1 MYTKLEGVIDI
12 MYHRYRTG
20 TDFELVPETDFISTD
35 KKTYMHSKHRHK
47 IPLIKTLCV
56 IMLTLSLTAVPLS
69 FSVHAESYPTLSTVS
84 SSGNKTSAVG
94 SSSGTSSSSKT
105 SSSTSSSN
113 TIATTSK
120 MIIQKASGSQ
130 SLSLEEARQWK
141 PETQTSRQKEFIVN
155 VTSGTNRIEVFYTAG
170 KNTPRL
176 QFTSTSGK
184 NIYTSQ
190 KDEMSADNNF
200 KFITRAN
207 LSVEGFD
214 NMRYMV
220 IYISNTSD
228 PGKWHLKVTL
238 PDTLTEIACV
248 TTDVPDGWETFNSDM
263 RCLATDLWF
272 WYCDSSKSEYKD
284 DPIKAFNKMWVA
296 DGKLADVDN
305 ISSEEPE
312 PEDNTAK
319 IMMFAFVIFIFAV
332 AGMGTMI
339 YLRKKNDIERIKQ
352 KKREIAERENDKL
365 KRKKGRENDILD
377 KVLDDY
383 SSDYVDEDEY
393 ADYFKRDDEQE
404 RGFRNDDE
412 PLIFGRTGVSG
423 TNPNSACIK
432 PTAATEIYNEAVSAT
447 AEMVQKM
454 MNNDNV
460 TFQYTDNAY
469 QNAAYPE
476 YPGGYGKADSNGYSR
491 NMQSPYVQTP
501 GYPVHT
507 VQPTDTYNEKPYSNS
522 LPYIPLNPGGEE
534 NNAAPKTSYF

>member
-1 MYTKLEGVIDI
+1 MYRK
-12 MYHRYRTG
+12 Y
-20 TDFELVPETDFISTD
+20 
-35 KKTYMHSKHRHK
+35 K
-47 IPLIKTLCV
+47 IPMIKTLCL
-56 IMLTLSLTAVPLS
+56 IILTASLAAVPS
-69 FSVHAESYPTLSTVS
+69 FSAHAENYPTLSTIS
-84 SSGNKTSAVG
+84 STG
-94 SSSGTSSSSKT
+94 SKINATGSSGTSSSTK
-105 SSSTSSSN
+105 SSSSASSSN
-113 TIATTSK
+113 ATATTSK
-120 MIIQKASGSQ
+120 MLIQKASGSQ
-130 SLSLEEARQWK
+130 SLSIEEARQWK
-141 PETQTSRQKEFIVN
+141 LDTQTSRQKEFIVN
-155 VTSGTNRIEVFYTAG
+155 ITSGTNRIEVFYTAG

-200 KFITRAN
+200 KFITRPN
-207 LSVEGFD
+207 LPVEGFD

-238 PDTLTEIACV
+238 PDNLMEIACV
-248 TTDVPDGWETFNSDM
+248 TTEVPDGWETFNSDM

-305 ISSEEPE
+305 ITAETPE

-319 IMMFAFVIFIFAV
+319 IVMFAFVIFIFAA
-332 AGMGTMI
+332 AGIGTMI

-352 KKREIAERENDKL
+352 KKREIAERENDKV
-365 KRKKGRENDILD
+365 KRKKGRENDMLD

-393 ADYFKRDDEQE
+393 ADYFKQDDEQE
-404 RGFRNDDE
+404 HGIRNGDE
-412 PLIFGRTGVSG
+412 PLIFGRTGVSC
-423 TNPNSACIK
+423 TNPNSECIK

-460 TFQYTDNAY
+460 TAQYTDNT
-469 QNAAYPE
+469 NAAYPE
-476 YPGGYGKADSNGYSR
+476 YPGGYGKADINGYSR
-491 NMQSPYVQTP
+491 NMQSPYVQ
-501 GYPVHT
+501 
-507 VQPTDTYNEKPYSNS
+507 PTHTYNEKPYSNS
-522 LPYIPLNPGGEE
+522 LPYIPLNPGGGE
-534 NNAAPKTSYF
+534 NSAAPKTSYF